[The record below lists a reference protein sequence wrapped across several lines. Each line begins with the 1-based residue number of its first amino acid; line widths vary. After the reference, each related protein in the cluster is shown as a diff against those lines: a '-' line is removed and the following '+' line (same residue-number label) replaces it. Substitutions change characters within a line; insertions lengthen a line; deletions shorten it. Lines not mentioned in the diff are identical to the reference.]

1 MNTKALG
8 VQVKTNLHS
17 CLGVG
22 RQKQPKLMRLWFMI
36 QMLPQAVDGG
46 IGKEGT
52 SGVEDGIDGEGGGEV
67 ALSSKLQ

>member
-1 MNTKALG
+1 MTMTDADRFRIRRGERGHQDSN
-8 VQVKTNLHS
+8 
-17 CLGVG
+17 
-22 RQKQPKLMRLWFMI
+22 RQCMSM
-36 QMLPQAVDGG
+36 VDGG